1 MTARQDPLER
11 VRNANPVPTAVEPDW
26 ERIAEH
32 AASGSRESLP
42 VDRDRGVGRAIDR
55 DRGVGRAVGRDRVIG
70 RAVLGGLT
78 LCVAVATIV
87 LIALA
92 PWSDSSDFLARATA
106 ALTPPGAGSVLY
118 ERWEHILAPEPGNP
132 GDEDGAMLGPEQLWV
147 EGAYPHRYR
156 AIFEP
161 NDNVSYDSA
170 EAAGLAFTY
179 GVNVGYS
186 GYTTSPLDRLPREL
200 AGHALELG
208 GTLEAP
214 VSKMHPDIT
223 LPTLTFLPPHE
234 LLRARLQ
241 VALGA
246 SLPGPHDQ
254 AIEKDPD
261 PVSVLRA
268 AIAEGR
274 AHEAGVTQREGLSI
288 LRIELDL
295 PTRLPADAPPLPA
308 NAPVFH
314 TKARAYAYVEPE
326 TFRPIE
332 IVFGRDTYRFLAYEY
347 LPANA
352 ANRALTDIRAQHPTA
367 AIIETIAKARRS
379 KRPRRARPGTGR
391 GHPANA
397 GR

>member
-26 ERIAEH
+26 EQITEH
-32 AASGSRESLP
+32 ITSASRESP
-42 VDRDRGVGRAIDR
+42 AVDRGRGVDRMADQGRR
-55 DRGVGRAVGRDRVIG
+55 VGRDGGMG
-70 RAVLGGLT
+70 RAVLGGLA
-78 LCVAVATIV
+78 LCVAVATTV
-87 LIALA
+87 LVALA
-92 PWSDSSDFLARATA
+92 PWSDSSDFLARAAA

-156 AIFEP
+156 AILEP
-161 NDNVSYDSA
+161 NNNVSYDSS

-179 GVNVGYS
+179 GVNVGYG
-186 GYTTSPLDRLPREL
+186 GYTNLLDRLQREL

-214 VSKMHPDIT
+214 VSKMHPGIT
-223 LPTLTFLPPHE
+223 LPTLTFLPPNE
-234 LLRARLQ
+234 LFRARLQ
-241 VALGA
+241 VAIGA

-274 AHEAGVTQREGLSI
+274 AHEAGVTQREGLSL
-288 LRIELDL
+288 LRIDLDL
-295 PTRLPADAPPLPA
+295 PTQLPADAPPLPA

-347 LPANA
+347 LPASA
-352 ANRALTDIRAQHPTA
+352 ANRALTDIRAQHPSAVIDNTV
-367 AIIETIAKARRS
+367 AKARPAKSASARS
-379 KRPRRARPGTGR
+379 TESR
-391 GHPANA
+391 
-397 GR
+397 